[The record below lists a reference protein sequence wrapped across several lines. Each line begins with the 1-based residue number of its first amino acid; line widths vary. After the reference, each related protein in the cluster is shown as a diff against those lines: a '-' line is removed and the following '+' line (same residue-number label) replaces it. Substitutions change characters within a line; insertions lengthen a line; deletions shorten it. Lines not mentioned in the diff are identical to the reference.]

1 MTCPARP
8 GDDVCVVC
16 KLAGL
21 SSCPFQGG
29 ALPLAPGPKVTW
41 RGMTI
46 CEVKDDVRA
55 IFDRHR
61 RK

>member
-8 GDDVCVVC
+8 GDDVCIAC

-29 ALPLAPGPKVTW
+29 ALPLAPGPKVIY
-41 RGMTI
+41 RDIVLGSIEMMTAPA
-46 CEVKDDVRA
+46 R
-55 IFDRHR
+55 
-61 RK
+61 